1 MLNQNNIKQYKT
13 IGKLGIIPSLCGIN
27 EPIMFGVPVVLNPHF
42 VIPLIVTP
50 TITFFLGYLLTLV
63 GILPRLT
70 GIGAPLGTPI
80 IIQGFMIGGWKI
92 ALYQVVA
99 TVISYFMYLPFFKQ
113 ADKEAASE
121 EQENITGNA
130 EELGV

>member
-1 MLNQNNIKQYKT
+1 M
-13 IGKLGIIPSLCGIN
+13 
-27 EPIMFGVPVVLNPHF
+27 
-42 VIPLIVTP
+42 
-50 TITFFLGYLLTLV
+50 V